1 MTTISARRTRT
12 TFVSAAIA
20 ATALAIALSGCT
32 STADGG
38 GANLEDVV
46 LHPSGNQGAWLS
58 NDYAKGVGRVVELDD
73 MLCGIQD
80 DVAFHR
86 DLSELGTSVIA
97 TDLATGTDL
106 WRLETETPTGATCGT
121 PLGDRMYTSESEID
135 ENGAY
140 RSIVVRVDLATGER
154 TTIYEAPINIA
165 YFDAF
170 AHIDETVFARA
181 GADRR

>member
-12 TFVSAAIA
+12 SLSIA
-20 ATALAIALSGCT
+20 TVAALAVALSGCT
-32 STADGG
+32 PTSDDG